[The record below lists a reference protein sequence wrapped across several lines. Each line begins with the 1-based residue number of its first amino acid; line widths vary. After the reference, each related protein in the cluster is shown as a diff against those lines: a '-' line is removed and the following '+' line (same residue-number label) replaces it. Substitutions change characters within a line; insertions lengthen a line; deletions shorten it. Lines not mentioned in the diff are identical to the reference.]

1 MTVREAQDSPLF
13 ANRRLQRILWGP
25 GVPRAPACPPPPF
38 SSLPPAVGERL
49 LNPRPGKLPLES
61 IQVVLEELRKNGG
74 CHVSIRPSHLRPVP
88 DP

>member
-13 ANRRLQRILWGP
+13 ANHRLQRILWGP
-25 GVPRAPACPPPPF
+25 APLCPPSPPDPRP
-38 SSLPPAVGERL
+38 LPAPVGQRL

-74 CHVSIRPSHLRPVP
+74 CRLSVRPSRSRPVP